1 MVEQVLQHQFQ
12 EVQLHTQVVEAD
24 QHIYQ
29 VLEVLEDQVVVEM
42 VVNIPITQQQQMEQL
57 TQEAVQVAM
66 QDLLILQVALV

>member
-57 TQEAVQVAM
+57 TQEVVQVVT
-66 QDLLILQVALV
+66 QDLQILQVVQA

>member
-57 TQEAVQVAM
+57 TQEAVQVVT
-66 QDLLILQVALV
+66 QDLQILQAVLV